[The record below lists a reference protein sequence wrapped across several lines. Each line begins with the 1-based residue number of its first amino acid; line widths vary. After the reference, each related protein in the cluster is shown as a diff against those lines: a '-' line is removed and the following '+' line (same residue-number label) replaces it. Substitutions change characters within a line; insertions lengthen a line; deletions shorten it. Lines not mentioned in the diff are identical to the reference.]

1 MVQMNEDVF
10 PSKQKEKLGVPM
22 LNAKNDVY
30 YSDQWFQLPSILS
43 EFSFPAGLQFK
54 LAFSQSY
61 FSNIYSAK

>member
-30 YSDQWFQLPSILS
+30 YSDQ
-43 EFSFPAGLQFK
+43 
-54 LAFSQSY
+54 
-61 FSNIYSAK
+61 